1 MSRRISV
8 NLPNRGFINDDGKTE
23 PGLQNRPLLA
33 AYSDVVADAKVLV
46 KASRHGSFTSSAIAY
61 AQRRQLRHRCRETAT
76 RTFVFDPRL
85 ALESDY
91 LRHRRNLSLFIRC
104 PNPVLTFSLVRLGI
118 ERGGS
123 VLPQKTHSRSR
134 WGTHCNL
141 GRRFNAKSTELHS
154 SWPVPRCSVSW
165 PWSSVWPATRKPS

>member
-1 MSRRISV
+1 MKRKRNQVFRIGHCSRLQRCGGRRESISQ
-8 NLPNRGFINDDGKTE
+8 G
-23 PGLQNRPLLA
+23 
-33 AYSDVVADAKVLV
+33 
-46 KASRHGSFTSSAIAY
+46 IAPRLFHIERDCVCE
-61 AQRRQLRHRCRETAT
+61 RRQLRHRCRETAT
-76 RTFVFDPRL
+76 RTVVFDPRL

-118 ERGGS
+118 ERGGGS
-123 VLPQKTHSRSR
+123 VLPQNTYSRSR